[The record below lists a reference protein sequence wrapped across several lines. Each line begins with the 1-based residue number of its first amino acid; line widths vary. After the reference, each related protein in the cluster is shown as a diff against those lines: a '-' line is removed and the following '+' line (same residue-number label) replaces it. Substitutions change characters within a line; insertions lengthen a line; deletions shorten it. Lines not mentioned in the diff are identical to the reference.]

1 MPSPARRTAGGPVL
15 QDALTD
21 ALSTAFFEELA
32 TVGYGRLSI
41 EAVARRA
48 GAGKAAVYRRW
59 PSKQAMATELIAKV
73 AVAAAETPDTGTLRG
88 DLHAYLT
95 AAAAGLRHPLAS
107 KIIPDLLAEA
117 SREPVLAEALAT
129 GVGGARR
136 ERATELFHRA
146 IDRGELAA
154 DLNIPLALDFL
165 AGPLYWRLTVIPT
178 PPEPAYLD
186 NLVTMLLAAYGADRS
201 PVEEIRQPGHGRGTR

>member
-1 MPSPARRTAGGPVL
+1 MANPVRRAAGGPVL

-21 ALSTAFFEELA
+21 ALTSAFFEELA
-32 TVGYGRLSI
+32 AVGYGRLSI

-59 PSKQAMATELIAKV
+59 PSKQAMATDLITKV

-88 DLHAYLT
+88 DLRAYLG
-95 AAAAGLRHPLAS
+95 AAADGLRHPLAS

-117 SREPVLAEALAT
+117 GREPALAESLAE

-136 ERATELFHRA
+136 ERAADLLRRA
-146 IDRGELAA
+146 IARGELPA

-165 AGPLYWRLTVIPT
+165 AGPLYWRLTVNAAPL
-178 PPEPAYLD
+178 EPGYLD
-186 NLVTMLLAAYGADRS
+186 ELITMLLTAFRA
-201 PVEEIRQPGHGRGTR
+201 T

>member
-1 MPSPARRTAGGPVL
+1 MANPVRRAAGGPVL

-21 ALSTAFFEELA
+21 ALTSAFFEELA
-32 TVGYGRLSI
+32 AVGYGRLSI

-59 PSKQAMATELIAKV
+59 PSKQAMAADLITKV

-88 DLHAYLT
+88 DLRAYLG
-95 AAAAGLRHPLAS
+95 AAADGLRHPLAS

-117 SREPVLAEALAT
+117 GREPALAESLAE

-136 ERATELFHRA
+136 ERAADLLRRA
-146 IDRGELAA
+146 IARGELPA

-165 AGPLYWRLTVIPT
+165 AGPLYWRLTVNAAPL
-178 PPEPAYLD
+178 EPGYLD
-186 NLVTMLLAAYGADRS
+186 ELITMLLTAFRAA
-201 PVEEIRQPGHGRGTR
+201 